1 MADEELIVVDNVSRH
16 FTNNALVNRKELYAV
31 DEVGFSVRRRERL
44 AIVGESGCGKTTLAR
59 LILGLYPPTAGGIRV
74 NGFGEVHRLDR
85 RRMKE
90 YRRIIQLIFQ
100 DPFAALN
107 PAHQIASILRRA
119 VRLSDDRASA
129 SDVDRRSIELL
140 ETVGLTP
147 AGDFMS
153 KYPHQLSGGQRQR
166 IVIARALAVRPAI
179 IVADEPT
186 SMLDV
191 SIGID
196 ILNLMLDLGDKEQ
209 LTFIMVT
216 HNLGQARYFA
226 QRILVMYA
234 GTIVEIGPVEVIL
247 EKPYHPYTL
256 LLLATT
262 PDPHAERPEIRP
274 RGEPPSLWEPE
285 RICRFY
291 DRCPVRMER
300 CRSSFPPLTQ
310 IGPGHFVRCFHYSD
324 EDAAGRGGASPAAA
338 APAGTPS
345 GAQGGGP
352 PAPKFGPEIF
362 R

>member
-31 DEVGFSVRRRERL
+31 HEVSFSIRRRERL

-59 LILGLYPPTAGGIRV
+59 LILGLYEPTGGSIKV
-74 NGFGEVHRLDR
+74 DGFGEVHRLDR
-85 RRMKE
+85 RRMRE
-90 YRRIIQLIFQ
+90 YRRAIQLIFQ

-107 PAHQIASILRRA
+107 PAHQVASILRRA
-119 VRLSDDRASA
+119 VRLSDNRAA
-129 SDVDRRSIELL
+129 SPEVDRRSIELL

-147 AGDFMS
+147 PGDFMT
-153 KYPHQLSGGQRQR
+153 KYPHQLSGGQKQR
-166 IVIARALAVRPAI
+166 IVIARALAVRPSI
-179 IVADEPT
+179 LVADEPT

-196 ILNLMLDLGDKEQ
+196 ILNLMLDLGEKEE
-209 LTFIMVT
+209 LTFVIVT

-234 GTIVEIGPVEVIL
+234 GTIVEIGPSEVIM

-285 RICRFY
+285 MICRFY

-300 CRSSFPPLTQ
+300 CRSEFPPLVQ
-310 IGPGHFVRCFHYSD
+310 VAPGHFTRCFHYSD
-324 EDAAGRGGASPAAA
+324 GSTAGAGPASFSTDPSTTEGAPTLAAA
-338 APAGTPS
+338 
-345 GAQGGGP
+345 
-352 PAPKFGPEIF
+352 APKFGPEIF